1 MHHGHAHA
9 GPHHGHSHAV
19 DRTVNKNRL
28 AIALAINV
36 GLVAAGIVGTVVFH
50 SLALLADAGHILSDV
65 GAIALAMFAAAMAA
79 RPAQGR
85 RTFGF
90 HRTEI
95 LAALTNGL
103 VLVAVAVLVF
113 IEAVM
118 RLGSPSDVNGTGVL
132 VIGVVGLAGNV
143 VATLALAG
151 GDREDINLE
160 AVLRHSAADALGS
173 LGVVVAGALVLIG
186 GWDRADP
193 IAGIVIGILILLGSW
208 RLIKEPVD
216 VLMEAAPAGVDVQEV
231 GTVMARVEGV
241 REVHDLHVWTVTS
254 GFPALAAHVR
264 TDPAYDMDQ
273 VRHDLEHVLADR
285 FGIEHTTLQVMVEQL
300 LELEDRRG
308 DGADRGGDG

>member
-9 GPHHGHSHAV
+9 GPHHGHSHGI
-19 DRTVNKNRL
+19 DRSVNRSRL
-28 AIALAINV
+28 AIALAINA
-36 GLVAAGIVGTVVFH
+36 GLVVAGIVGTVVFH
-50 SLALLADAGHILSDV
+50 SVALLADAGHILSDV
-65 GAIALAMFAAAMAA
+65 GAILLAMFAAALAA
-79 RPAQGR
+79 RPPGGR
-85 RTFGF
+85 RTFGYQ
-90 HRTEI
+90 RTEI
-95 LAALTNGL
+95 LAALVNGV

-118 RLGSPSDVNGTGVL
+118 RLGNPSNVNGAGVL
-132 VIGVVGLAGNV
+132 VIGVVGLAGNLA
-143 VATLALAG
+143 ATLVLAG

-216 VLMEAAPAGVDVQEV
+216 VLMEAAPAGLDVQDV
-231 GTVMARVEGV
+231 GTAMCRVEGV

-264 TDPAYDMDQ
+264 TDPSYDIDE
-273 VRHDLEHVLADR
+273 VRHSLEHVLHDR
-285 FGIEHTTLQVMVEQL
+285 YGIEHTTLQMMVEQL

-308 DGADRGGDG
+308 GGGTAE

>member
-9 GPHHGHSHAV
+9 GPHHGHSHGI
-19 DRTVNKNRL
+19 DRSVNRSRL
-28 AIALAINV
+28 AIALAINA
-36 GLVAAGIVGTVVFH
+36 GLVVAGIVGTVVFH
-50 SLALLADAGHILSDV
+50 SVALLADAGHILSDV
-65 GAIALAMFAAAMAA
+65 GAILLAMFAAALAA
-79 RPAQGR
+79 RPPGGR
-85 RTFGF
+85 RTFGYQ
-90 HRTEI
+90 RTEI
-95 LAALTNGL
+95 LAALVNGV

-118 RLGSPSDVNGTGVL
+118 RLGNPSNVNGAGVL
-132 VIGVVGLAGNV
+132 VIGVVGLAGNLA
-143 VATLALAG
+143 ATLVLAG

-173 LGVVVAGALVLIG
+173 LGVVVSGALVLIG

-216 VLMEAAPAGVDVQEV
+216 VLMEAAPAGLDVQDV
-231 GTVMARVEGV
+231 GTAMCRVEGV

-264 TDPAYDMDQ
+264 TDPSYDIDE
-273 VRHDLEHVLADR
+273 VRRSLEHVLHDR
-285 FGIEHTTLQVMVEQL
+285 YGIEHTTLQMMVEQL

-308 DGADRGGDG
+308 GGGTAE

>member
-9 GPHHGHSHAV
+9 GLHHGHSHGV
-19 DRTVNKNRL
+19 DRTVNRNRL
-28 AIALAINV
+28 RVALAINV
-36 GLVAAGIVGTVVFH
+36 ALVVAGIVGTVVFH
-50 SLALLADAGHILSDV
+50 SVALLADAGHILSDV

-79 RPAQGR
+79 RPAEGR

-90 HRTEI
+90 YRTEI
-95 LAALTNGL
+95 LAALVNGL
-103 VLVAVAVLVF
+103 TLVAVAVVVF

-118 RLGSPSDVNGTGVL
+118 RLGNPSDVNGAGVL
-132 VIGVVGLAGNV
+132 IIGVVGLLGNLA
-143 VATLALAG
+143 ATIALAG

-160 AVLRHSAADALGS
+160 AVLRHSAGDALGS
-173 LGVVVAGALVLIG
+173 LGVVVSGALVLIA

-193 IAGIVIGILILLGSW
+193 IAGMAIGVLILLGSW

-216 VLMEAAPAGVDVQEV
+216 VLMEAAPAGVDVEEV
-231 GTVMARVEGV
+231 GTAMCRVDGV

-264 TDPAYDMDQ
+264 TDPAYDLDQ
-273 VRHDLEHVLADR
+273 VRHDLEHVLQDR
-285 FGIEHTTLQVMVEQL
+285 FGIEHTTLQMMVEQL

-308 DGADRGGDG
+308 Q